1 MICNDVQKLIDYAI
15 KKELITNDDI
25 YVVRNHLMEALKL
38 TDWEENLSECSD
50 ETIDEI
56 KETAKV
62 SQADGFI
69 RKLEDGYDTV
79 VGERGIGLPGGQK
92 QRISLA
98 RAIIKKSPIL
108 VLDDSL
114 SSVDTK
120 TEEKILKNLE
130 HITSSITTILISH
143 RISTVK
149 KADEIIVI
157 DNGNIVETGN
167 HRSLLKLK
175 GLYYDMNEKQLLE
188 EKISTIK

>member
-1 MICNDVQKLIDYAI
+1 MAEVYDNIV
-15 KKELITNDDI
+15 EFP
-25 YVVRNHLMEALKL
+25 E
-38 TDWEENLSECSD
+38 
-50 ETIDEI
+50 
-56 KETAKV
+56 
-62 SQADGFI
+62 GFN
-69 RKLEDGYDTV
+69 TV
-79 VGERGIGLPGGQK
+79 LGERGVTLSGGQK
-92 QRISLA
+92 QRVSIA